1 MTTKQPAKQPPA
13 PPPQEPTD
21 KVIAAKTPASDT
33 AEFSLKLDYADEVK
47 QSDQEWMERSGL
59 DHHSLCGAI
68 ESIIFISDRPV
79 KTQKLRDHL
88 DPKKQ
93 MPLRVIHES
102 IARLQQ
108 DYEQSHHGIRLVEVG
123 EGFQF
128 RTKAS
133 YAKVVQSLFKSSSL
147 VLGPTALEV
156 MAIIAYRQPISR
168 TEIDQIRGVDSSH
181 ILRILMDKRL
191 VQVCGRSKDVGKPVV
206 YGTTREF
213 LEMFNLTSLQDLP
226 PEHELNALADNQDLG
241 DISDIKELV
250 SSSAELHDK
259 FNFDEIDELDELAK
273 VIKEVSPDTA
283 FTKSIRAEEK
293 KRQDPEATTQSAFEL
308 LEEFVK
314 SADTRTTTTTDSND
328 QPTAK
333 APAAPSLTTPP
344 IPQELAQEADIGTN
358 EEADALEAQLDRAFA
373 KLTAAHSTDEET
385 DSTGPEDDLA
395 PEKSPPPPSPEL

>member
-1 MTTKQPAKQPPA
+1 M
-13 PPPQEPTD
+13 
-21 KVIAAKTPASDT
+21 
-33 AEFSLKLDYADEVK
+33 
-47 QSDQEWMERSGL
+47 
-59 DHHSLCGAI
+59 
-68 ESIIFISDRPV
+68 
-79 KTQKLRDHL
+79 
-88 DPKKQ
+88 
-93 MPLRVIHES
+93 
-102 IARLQQ
+102 
-108 DYEQSHHGIRLVEVG
+108 
-123 EGFQF
+123 
-128 RTKAS
+128 
-133 YAKVVQSLFKSSSL
+133 QSLFKSSSL

-206 YGTTREF
+206 YGTTKEF
-213 LEMFNLTSLQDLP
+213 LEMFNISSLQDLP

-250 SSSAELHDK
+250 SSSVELHDK

-283 FTKSIRAEEK
+283 FTKSIQAEEK

-314 SADTRTTTTTDSND
+314 SADARTPDSND
-328 QPTAK
+328 EPTVK
-333 APAAPSLTTPP
+333 APAAPALATPP
-344 IPQELAQEADIGTN
+344 MPKELAQATDIGASAEAD
-358 EEADALEAQLDRAFA
+358 ELEAQLDRAFA
-373 KLTAAHSTDEET
+373 KLTAAHSAGEET

-395 PEKSPPPPSPEL
+395 REKISPTTFPKAMIWGTPVVGATLGETMNSPPTIRLHKYIADCGITSRRKAEGLISRGASCPQWQDHHQAGGQTQSHLRYRLRGG